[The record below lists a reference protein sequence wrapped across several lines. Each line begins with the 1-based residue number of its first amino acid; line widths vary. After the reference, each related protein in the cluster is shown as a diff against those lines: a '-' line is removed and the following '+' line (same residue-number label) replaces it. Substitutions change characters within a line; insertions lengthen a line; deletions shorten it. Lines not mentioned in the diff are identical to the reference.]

1 MKKIIF
7 ILLVLITIMA
17 FCACSSEPE
26 AFYKGVN
33 GENISNVGEYGAK
46 RIIEGEAFEYK
57 TQYVIAEIPCLV
69 ENTLLFVITFWCA
82 DEIYADEE
90 SAVAI
95 YTYMYMWSNTV
106 VDDTWNQEIII
117 NEW

>member
-1 MKKIIF
+1 MKKIIL

-26 AFYKGVN
+26 VFYKGVG

-46 RIIEGEAFEYK
+46 RIIEEEAFEYK

-82 DEIYADEE
+82 EEIHEA
-90 SAVAI
+90 AI
-95 YTYMYMWSNTV
+95 YTYVYMWSNTL
-106 VDDTWNQEIII
+106 VDDTWTQEIII